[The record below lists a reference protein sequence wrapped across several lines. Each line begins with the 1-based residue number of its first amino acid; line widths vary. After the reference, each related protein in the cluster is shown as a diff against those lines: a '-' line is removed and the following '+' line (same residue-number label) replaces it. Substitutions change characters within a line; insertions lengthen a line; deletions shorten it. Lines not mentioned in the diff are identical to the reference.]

1 MTLFPPTNAV
11 TVFSCLQIKGEN
23 LLNVFQPKQ
32 STTKSS
38 RAIIEF
44 EWTI

>member
-1 MTLFPPTNAV
+1 MAF
-11 TVFSCLQIKGEN
+11 LQIKGET
-23 LLNVFQPKQ
+23 LLNVLQPQQ

-44 EWTI
+44 DWTT